1 MKYLT
6 FKKLIE
12 KVVNSF
18 LYRSLNKHVTQDY
31 NYRWKL
37 IEKNKIENES
47 FSKNDKDHKTDLS
60 NLCNYY
66 LSCLGYDEAGVSLSV
81 KSKMDNQFFFET
93 QSIPDNE
100 NIHEY
105 EENLRLLSARKRTE
119 IGRHELFFGY
129 PSFINKIFLI
139 KENFTKINL
148 EPLILFQVDFED
160 NKYTLNK
167 TPIINQKAFRNFT
180 KANKDELM
188 SRLGEL
194 EAELGFTD
202 DTNDVDI
209 DEVVLR
215 LQHIRPEW
223 DWVEKIDP
231 NNMFKEKIPL
241 EQINRQGI
249 YNRGFFF

>member
-1 MKYLT
+1 MDFENLPMESFEIQNPILEYLKNNPNSKSYEISN
-6 FKKLIE
+6 FLKIDR

-37 IEKNKIENES
+37 IEKNKIENER

-93 QSIPDNE
+93 KSIPDNE

-139 KENFTKINL
+139 KENFTKKFRTINF
-148 EPLILFQVDFED
+148 IS
-160 NKYTLNK
+160 
-167 TPIINQKAFRNFT
+167 
-180 KANKDELM
+180 
-188 SRLGEL
+188 SR
-194 EAELGFTD
+194 F
-202 DTNDVDI
+202 
-209 DEVVLR
+209 
-215 LQHIRPEW
+215 
-223 DWVEKIDP
+223 
-231 NNMFKEKIPL
+231 
-241 EQINRQGI
+241 
-249 YNRGFFF
+249 